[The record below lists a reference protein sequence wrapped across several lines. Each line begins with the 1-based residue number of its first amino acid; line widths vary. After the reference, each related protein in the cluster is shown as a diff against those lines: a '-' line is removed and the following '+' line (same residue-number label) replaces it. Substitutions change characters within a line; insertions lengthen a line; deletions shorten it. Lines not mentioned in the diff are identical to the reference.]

1 MEWVRRIAIISVL
14 LLSGCTML
22 GTYMNP
28 QQPASTYNIQG
39 HLVRV
44 RYVELTPDWILSHRT
59 IPTYRVGPYD
69 VLNVIIW
76 DHPELT
82 TITTQLSGADASG
95 FLVSDQ
101 GTISFPFAGTFKVAG
116 LTQPQI
122 QDLIAK
128 RISNYIRNPQV
139 TVRIAAFR
147 SQEAQLMGEIA
158 VKTIPLTDRPI
169 SLLDG
174 LNSVGGTEVMSSDT
188 SHIFVI
194 RGNIQRL
201 TIYAVNA
208 KSPEMMMVMQK
219 FILQNSDIVYV
230 PPIPIADWN
239 RVLTQ
244 ILSFGSSARSTVNM
258 AQNK

>member
-1 MEWVRRIAIISVL
+1 
-14 LLSGCTML
+14 ML

-28 QQPASTYNIQG
+28 QQPASTYRIQG
-39 HLVRV
+39 RLVRV
-44 RYVELTPDWILSHRT
+44 RYVELTPDWILTHQT

-69 VLNVIIW
+69 VLNVIVW

-116 LTQPQI
+116 LTLPEI
-122 QDLIAK
+122 QNLIAK

-139 TVRIAAFR
+139 TVRVASFR
-147 SQEAQLMGEIA
+147 SQEAQFLGEIGT
-158 VKTIPLTDRPI
+158 KTIPLSDRPI

-174 LNSVGGTEVMSSDT
+174 LSAAGGTNVMSSDT
-188 SHIFVI
+188 SRIFVI
-194 RGNIQRL
+194 RGNIPRL
-201 TIYAVNA
+201 SIYAVNA
-208 KSPEMMMVMQK
+208 KSPEMMMAAQK
-219 FILQNSDIVYV
+219 FILRNNDIVYV
-230 PPIPIADWN
+230 PPIPIVDWD

-244 ILSFGSSARSTVNM
+244 ILAFGGSAKATVDM